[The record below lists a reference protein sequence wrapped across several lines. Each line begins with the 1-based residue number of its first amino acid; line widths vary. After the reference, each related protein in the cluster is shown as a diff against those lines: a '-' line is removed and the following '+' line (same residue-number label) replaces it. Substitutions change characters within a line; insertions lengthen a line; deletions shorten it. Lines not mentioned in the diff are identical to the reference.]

1 MSTRLYIPPVDELVA
16 TLVSR
21 LDASQREM
29 FEERAAI
36 REHDGLQPRVLAE
49 ALALLET
56 LSRWPAAL
64 TALSILAVELDGATR
79 WLLTSDLVLARQH
92 LAGLGGVEI
101 AVLDPATVVREQYA
115 GVAMLGTLA

>member
-1 MSTRLYIPPVDELVA
+1 MSISTYTAPVDPLVA

-21 LDASQREM
+21 LDADQREM

-49 ALALLET
+49 ALAVLET
-56 LSRWPAAL
+56 LSRWPAVL
-64 TALSILAVELDGATR
+64 TGLSVLAVELDGAAHC
-79 WLLTSDLVLARQH
+79 LLTSDLVLARQH
-92 LAGLGGVEI
+92 LTSLGGVEI
-101 AVLDPATVVREQYA
+101 AVLDPVTVVREQYA

>member
-1 MSTRLYIPPVDELVA
+1 MSMSPCAAPVDALVA

-21 LDASQREM
+21 LDDKQREM

-36 REHDGLQPRVLAE
+36 REHDGLQPRALAE
-49 ALALLET
+49 ALAVLEA
-56 LSRWPAAL
+56 LSRL
-64 TALSILAVELDGATR
+64 TALSVLAIELDGAPYC
-79 WLLTSDLVLARQH
+79 LLTSDLVLARQH

>member
-1 MSTRLYIPPVDELVA
+1 MSTRLYIPPVDALVA

-21 LDASQREM
+21 LDADQREM

-36 REHDGLQPRVLAE
+36 REHDGRQPRALAE
-49 ALALLET
+49 ALSVLET
-56 LSRWPAAL
+56 LSRWPAVL
-64 TALSILAVELDGATR
+64 TTLSVLAIELDGATQ

-101 AVLDPATVVREQYA
+101 TVLDPATVVREQYA
-115 GVAMLGTLA
+115 GVAMLGTRG